1 MCSFSSHFLC
11 AFRLLA
17 QDLCESNQNQV
28 RTSMA
33 PPRARRRTAKRTARG
48 RTASPKRTWNV
59 YISRSLKSIN
69 NHMSMSG
76 RTMKIVNS
84 FVNDLFERIA
94 SEAATVVR
102 VNKKRT
108 LGARELQT
116 AVRLVLPADL
126 AKHAMAEG
134 TKAVSHASC

>member
-1 MCSFSSHFLC
+1 
-11 AFRLLA
+11 
-17 QDLCESNQNQV
+17 
-28 RTSMA
+28 MA
-33 PPRARRRTAKRTARG
+33 TPRARREPQKG
-48 RTASPKRTWNV
+48 RQEVAPQAEADVECLHQPLAQVDQQPYVDVR
-59 YISRSLKSIN
+59 
-69 NHMSMSG
+69 

-134 TKAVSHASC
+134 TKAVSHASS